1 FNHLHL
7 RLHLKACRS
16 KRLPSR
22 SDKAARSYFRS
33 EAMYLL
39 WVRFIS
45 FNLLI
50 GNIPLLLKVLFES
63 CLTCNIP
70 LKIRFSPGLL

>member
-1 FNHLHL
+1 MAFNHLHL

-39 WVRFIS
+39 GVRFIS

-50 GNIPLLLKVLFES
+50 GNFLSLIFVYNF
-63 CLTCNIP
+63 T
-70 LKIRFSPGLL
+70 SP